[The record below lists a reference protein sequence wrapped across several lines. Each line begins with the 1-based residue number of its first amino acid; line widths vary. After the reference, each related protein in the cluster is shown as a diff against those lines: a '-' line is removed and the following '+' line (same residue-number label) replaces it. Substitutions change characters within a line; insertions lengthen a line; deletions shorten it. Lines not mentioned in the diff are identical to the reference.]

1 MNILTAISDID
12 DANGGTLLIPGSHL
26 VMSKAAREGK
36 PVGKLPP
43 AINLDAKAGTMVITD
58 GRLLHGTGINHTD
71 TPRIVPAQAACL
83 LGFLL
88 MAAGTGAGYLLAQG
102 A

>member
-1 MNILTAISDID
+1 MRLAVFFVHEGIHSKVVAKGISE
-12 DANGGTLLIPGSHL
+12 A
-26 VMSKAAREGK
+26 KARFAGNEGK

-71 TPRIVPAQAACL
+71 KPRIVML
-83 LGFLL
+83 NG
-88 MAAGTGAGYLLAQG
+88 M
-102 A
+102 